1 MIGLRAQSNTM
12 FVEAGPEFTS
22 SGSPKC
28 GERSS
33 VEREF
38 IILGEALRRIKAI
51 DGDFVIVYF

>member
-51 DGDFVIVYF
+51 DGILL